1 MEGPG
6 GTGAPRGGSGARGRE
21 CPSAA
26 GREKGRKGPEAAGS
40 GSGSERTGWRVPES
54 SLGAWRGPRR
64 TQPRVLRGFVGG
76 ACVGVSKS
84 SRVPRDAHPRLDQVR
99 LEGGVQWA
107 QCGRRGVGRLWD
119 PSRARAVRSESSLS
133 RERKSRILGHREGIS
148 EHLDGGN

>member
-84 SRVPRDAHPRLDQVR
+84 SRVPRDAHPRPDQVW
-99 LEGGVQWA
+99 LEG
-107 QCGRRGVGRLWD
+107 
-119 PSRARAVRSESSLS
+119 ESSGLS
-133 RERKSRILGHREGIS
+133 VEDGASGGFGTRQGREQFGR
-148 EHLDGGN
+148 NQA